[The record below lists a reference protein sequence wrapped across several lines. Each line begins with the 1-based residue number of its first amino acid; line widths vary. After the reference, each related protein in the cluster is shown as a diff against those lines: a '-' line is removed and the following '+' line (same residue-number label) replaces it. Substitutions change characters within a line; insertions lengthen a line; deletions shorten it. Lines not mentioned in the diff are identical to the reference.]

1 MTTPTW
7 YFAYG
12 SNMNPVRV
20 NQRGMPFD
28 AVCGAVL
35 DGVRLTF
42 DKQSRTDPDSG
53 HANLTNDVGACVEG
67 VLYRLRQTEDIELM
81 DPFER
86 VPVNYRRDVVTVSV
100 DGRLLDAWTYFAN
113 PAVIRP
119 NLRPER
125 AYLAHLLAGQPY
137 LSAPYYAWL
146 KSTRCS
152 DD

>member
-12 SNMNPVRV
+12 SNMNPARV

-28 AVCGAVL
+28 AVCGALL

-42 DKQSRTDPDSG
+42 DKQSRTHLGSG
-53 HANLTNDVGACVEG
+53 HANLTVDAGACVEG
-67 VLYRLRQTEDIELM
+67 VLYRLRRTEDIELM

-86 VPVNYRRDVVTVSV
+86 VPINYRRDVVTVSV
-100 DGRLLDAWTYFAN
+100 DGTRIDAWTYFAN

-119 NLRPER
+119 DLRPER
-125 AYLAHLLAGQPY
+125 AYLAHLLAGRPY
-137 LSAPYYAWL
+137 LSARYYAWL
-146 KSTRCS
+146 CATHCS

>member
-12 SNMNPVRV
+12 SNMNPARV
-20 NQRGMPFD
+20 SQRGMPFD

-35 DGVRLTF
+35 EGVRLSF
-42 DKQSRTDPDSG
+42 DKQSRTHAGSG
-53 HANLTNDVGACVEG
+53 HANLTIDAGAYVEG
-67 VLYRLRQTEDIELM
+67 VLYQLHRTEDIELM

-86 VPVNYRRDVVTVSV
+86 VPINYRRDIVAVSA
-100 DGRLLDAWTYFAN
+100 DGRRLDAWTYFAN
-113 PAVIRP
+113 PEVIRP

-125 AYLAHLLAGQPY
+125 AYLVHLLAGRPY
-137 LSAPYYAWL
+137 LSERYYEWL
-146 KSTRCS
+146 STTRCS